1 MDMDRQQ
8 LKSSF
13 DKDGFIYIPGFLA
26 LEEVGQVREKLEA
39 FIAEKSDIV
48 PSAHIKYEEKNDPS
62 TLKMLQDIHIYDSFF
77 SDVLFASKFT
87 KLAEDLLEEKVLG
100 KTVEYFNKPPKIGKA
115 TPPHQDGYYFMLKPM
130 SAVTMWMALE
140 DVDDENGW
148 VSYVKGSHKLGMR
161 HHAYT
166 DTLGFSQGIP
176 DFGIPADLESE
187 VFFKTK
193 PGDLLVHHALTI
205 HRASPNTSINRTRK
219 ALGLIYFGISA
230 EEDVAAKTAYV
241 KALNRADS

>member
-1 MDMDRQQ
+1 MDTKQ
-8 LKSSF
+8 LKIDF
-13 DKDGFIYIPGFLA
+13 ARDGFIYLPGFLQGD
-26 LEEVGQVREKLEA
+26 EVSDMRERLDQ
-39 FIAEKSDIV
+39 FISQHS
-48 PSAHIKYEEKNDPS
+48 PTLPTSLIKYEVHGEPTS
-62 TLKMLQDIHIYDSFF
+62 LKMIQDLHVYDSYFA
-77 SDVLFASKFT
+77 DVLYDSTFT
-87 KLAEDLLEEKVLG
+87 SLAGELLGEEVIG

-140 DVDDENGW
+140 DVDAENGW

-166 DTLGFSQGIP
+166 NTLGFSQGIP
-176 DFGIPADLESE
+176 DFGIAADIEKE

-205 HRASPNTSINRTRK
+205 HRANPNTSQTRTRK
-219 ALGLIYFGISA
+219 ALGLIYFGKSA
-230 EEDVAAKTAYV
+230 QEDVAAKAAYV
-241 KALNRADS
+241 KALNQATT